1 MRPYLSAVTGILK
14 AQSRQN
20 IGTSICG
27 IWGFFS
33 FELFIQLY
41 GQGHHARPFPSIIFY
56 NISKTFFEFPDIIFE
71 QSGYSSIKNN
81 EALIYSICFF
91 SDEFSL

>member
-1 MRPYLSAVTGILK
+1 MRPYLSAFTGILK

-27 IWGFFS
+27 IWRFFS

-41 GQGHHARPFPSIIFY
+41 GQGHHARPFPSIIFKVPIY
-56 NISKTFFEFPDIIFE
+56 KKYACLHLNENPIFD
-71 QSGYSSIKNN
+71 SI
-81 EALIYSICFF
+81 
-91 SDEFSL
+91 